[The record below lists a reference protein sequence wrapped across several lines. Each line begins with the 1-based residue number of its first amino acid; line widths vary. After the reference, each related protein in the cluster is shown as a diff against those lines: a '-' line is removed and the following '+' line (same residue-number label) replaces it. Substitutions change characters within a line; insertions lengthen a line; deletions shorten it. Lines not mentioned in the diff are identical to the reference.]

1 MMLNQLFKLIR
12 PTHWIKNAFVF
23 AALVY
28 SKELSQSNLIFQSV
42 LTFITFCFVS
52 SSIYIL
58 NDIRDK
64 DSDSLHPVKKTRPIA
79 SGRISIKNALFLLSI
94 LLTIATLILYFIPFN
109 AVVFILI
116 YAGINTAYSFGL
128 KNVVLLDIFIIAGGF
143 MLRMLAGAAAISVEV
158 SSWLIIC
165 TLFIS
170 LFLAIMKRRGEL
182 RKSYKG
188 NETRKVLKD
197 YSEELI
203 RIVLSTSVAGSI
215 MSYTLYTVSEHTI
228 EYFHSNKMI
237 LTVPIVMYG
246 IFRYIY
252 IDEKLQNSEDT
263 VNAILQDKGLLIC
276 GLVWIISTLVI
287 IYG

>member
-158 SSWLIIC
+158 SSWLII
-165 TLFIS
+165 S

>member
-1 MMLNQLFKLIR
+1 M
-12 PTHWIKNAFVF
+12 
-23 AALVY
+23 
-28 SKELSQSNLIFQSV
+28 
-42 LTFITFCFVS
+42 C
-52 SSIYIL
+52 
-58 NDIRDK
+58 IRD
-64 DSDSLHPVKKTRPIA
+64 R
-79 SGRISIKNALFLLSI
+79 LSI

>member
-1 MMLNQLFKLIR
+1 M
-12 PTHWIKNAFVF
+12 IKNAFVF

>member
-64 DSDSLHPVKKTRPIA
+64 DSDSLHPVKTRPIA

>member
-1 MMLNQLFKLIR
+1 